1 MSKKVK
7 NLVVDTTAFIDNAQ
21 LQELA
26 ENIYTIQE
34 VVDEVKNSKQ
44 LKNLVLLPYNLE
56 IKQPDP
62 EAVKIVTEFSK
73 KTGDFATLS
82 ATDIKVVALTYD
94 LEKQLVGTNHLRK
107 EPIAAQTHYTAK
119 PTEESKNRNQLPG
132 FYNPKDGE
140 DEWDEIEEDFDEEE
154 EEDMAENNTEDGQEE
169 EINEQLIEKLCTMDI
184 SPSNEESGDVLQAVT
199 DEAEDSKQ
207 MELDQ
212 EEESSDNESNTSDND
227 DESWITPSNI
237 KNVKKNF
244 SSDVLEEKEVEVGCI
259 TTDFAMQ
266 NVLKQ
271 MNLNV
276 TALDGRII
284 KYVRTFILR
293 CYTCFK
299 TTTDSTKVFCP
310 KCGNKTL
317 KRVSVSVNEKG
328 EKVIHLNPRK
338 QITTKFK
345 NQTISKPKG
354 GKHAVNPLLFADQL
368 IPQQRVS
375 KKALQK
381 TDALDDNYTAGY
393 SPFVIRDLD
402 SRSSKLRGTTN
413 IKQWMQNYEYDNNRR
428 GYKKNKK

>member
-21 LQELA
+21 LQDLA
-26 ENIYTIQE
+26 EKIYTIQE
-34 VVDEVKNSKQ
+34 VVDEVKNSRQ

-56 IKQPDP
+56 VKQPDP
-62 EAVKIVTEFSK
+62 EAVRVVTEFSK
-73 KTGDFATLS
+73 KTGDFSTLS
-82 ATDIKVVALTYD
+82 STDIKVVALTYD
-94 LEKQLVGTNHLRK
+94 LEKQLVGISHLRK

-119 PTEESKNRNQLPG
+119 PTDDSKSRTHLPG
-132 FYNPKDGE
+132 FYNPKDDD
-140 DEWDEIEEDFDEEE
+140 DEWDEIEEDFDEDEE
-154 EEDMAENNTEDGQEE
+154 AGADDITEESQEE
-169 EINEQLIEKLCTMDI
+169 EMNEELIKKLCTMDI
-184 SPSNEESGDVLQAVT
+184 SPPNEESGDVLQAVS
-199 DEAEDSKQ
+199 DENEGCKE

-212 EEESSDNESNTSDND
+212 EEESSDNESNTSENE
-227 DESWITPSNI
+227 DEGWITPSNI

-244 SSDVLEEKEVEVGCI
+244 SSDILEEKEVEVGCI

-328 EKVIHLNPRK
+328 EKVIHLNPKK

-345 NQTISKPKG
+345 NQALNKPKG

>member
-1 MSKKVK
+1 MK
-7 NLVVDTTAFIDNAQ
+7 NLFI
-21 LQELA
+21 
-26 ENIYTIQE
+26 
-34 VVDEVKNSKQ
+34 
-44 LKNLVLLPYNLE
+44 LPYNLE
-56 IKQPDP
+56 LKQPDS
-62 EAVKIVTEFSK
+62 ESVKCITDFAK

-82 ATDIKVVALTYD
+82 STDIKVLALTYE
-94 LEKQLVGTNHLRK
+94 LEKQLVGTDHLRK
-107 EPIAAQTHYTAK
+107 EPIVAKTAYTAK
-119 PTEESKNRNQLPG
+119 PAENSQSRTALPG
-132 FYNPKDGE
+132 FYNPTNQE
-140 DEWDEIEEDFDEEE
+140 EESESDEIEEDMEEE
-154 EEDMAENNTEDGQEE
+154 EEGGKTAEEAQEE
-169 EINEQLIEKLCTMDI
+169 EINEELIEKLCTMDI
-184 SPSNEESGDVLQAVT
+184 SPSSSDQSNDILQPVNNNESEEISN
-199 DEAEDSKQ
+199 E
-207 MELDQ
+207 MEL
-212 EEESSDNESNTSDND
+212 EEDDHDEGNSDNESEKDDD
-227 DESWITPSNI
+227 DEGWITPSNI
-237 KNVKKNF
+237 KTVKKNF
-244 SSDVLEEKEVEVGCI
+244 SGDILEDREVVVACI

-276 TALDGRII
+276 TALDGRVI

-338 QITTKFK
+338 QITSKFK
-345 NQTISKPKG
+345 NQSIPKPKG
-354 GKHAVNPLLFADQL
+354 GKHGVNPLLFADQL

-375 KKALQK
+375 KKALLK
-381 TDALDDNYTAGY
+381 TDALDENYTAGY

-413 IKQWMQNYEYDNNRR
+413 IKQWMQNYEYDNARR